1 MDTLVHYA
9 VVYDF
14 PLPLDAFRKLSNKF
28 WCVTNGWR
36 WRRRELRASR
46 SDLHIA
52 NESIAVC
59 TICKSTYIVECI
71 DRNYGPHNVNY
82 GKCSFIEIL
91 NYLKLTIKT

>member
-1 MDTLVHYA
+1 MQLFMTFHC
-9 VVYDF
+9 
-14 PLPLDAFRKLSNKF
+14 PLMHSESFQ
-28 WCVTNGWR
+28 TNFGVSR
-36 WRRRELRASR
+36 TGGARRRELRASR

-91 NYLKLTIKT
+91 NYLKLAIKT